1 MEDFVVKRGDS
12 KDGKW
17 YMYIGFQE
25 MRANRDPMINFFG
38 SALIRPDDKAEYWF
52 NYSFYHSLDWGE
64 FTGMVIRPIKK
75 YALTKKEI
83 SEIGRDIFYNI
94 QEFVSRMN

>member
-25 MRANRDPMINFFG
+25 MRANRDPMINCFG

-52 NYSFYHSLDWGE
+52 NHQF
-64 FTGMVIRPIKK
+64 
-75 YALTKKEI
+75 
-83 SEIGRDIFYNI
+83 
-94 QEFVSRMN
+94 